1 MEVASLLIAKH
12 LPKHTSS
19 KQSTLAGAMT
29 SLLNKYGGGV
39 NDLTPPDLYANDLD

>member
-1 MEVASLLIAKH
+1 MGVASLLMAKY

-29 SLLNKYGGGV
+29 SLVNKHGGGV
-39 NDLTPPDLYANDLD
+39 NDLTP